1 MCARLLG
8 QALRWGLERRV
19 ETTQRGNR
27 QALSL
32 GTLQFKRVLLGV
44 VMVGPLPLG
53 WRCQERV
60 SPKVVVSKN
69 HHVLSR
75 SSELALL
82 VRGLHSFPF

>member
-1 MCARLLG
+1 MCRLLG

-19 ETTQRGNR
+19 EMAQRGSR
-27 QALSL
+27 PALSL

-53 WRCQERV
+53 WRCQERM
-60 SPKVVVSKN
+60 SPKRVDSKN
-69 HHVLSR
+69 HRVLSR
-75 SSELALL
+75 SSELAFL